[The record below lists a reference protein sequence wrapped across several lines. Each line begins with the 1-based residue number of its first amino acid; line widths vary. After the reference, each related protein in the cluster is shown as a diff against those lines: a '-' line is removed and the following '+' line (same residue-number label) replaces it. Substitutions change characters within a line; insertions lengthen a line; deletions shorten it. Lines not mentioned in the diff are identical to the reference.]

1 MATSPNRRLRA
12 LAAGVVAAVAAL
24 GLFAGTAQ
32 ASEQPSVTPSC
43 PSLQNCY
50 SYEAMP
56 AFYDQVITTVE
67 GFSRETYGNMP
78 SPSYRFVATATR
90 PATGCGPVDS
100 TAYLYCPADAAVY
113 VGQDLLWA
121 FYSKLG
127 DAAPAFGIA
136 HEWGHH
142 VQNVSGVL
150 AGLKTRQNVI
160 DSENQADCVA
170 GAWVRNLSDSGR
182 LEKGDAR
189 DLNRILRVIAS
200 AEGPDRDHG
209 THKERVAAAQRG
221 FDSGMAAC
229 NTFFPDTPLV

>member
-1 MATSPNRRLRA
+1 MATSPNRWLRT
-12 LAAGVVAAVAAL
+12 LAAGAVFAVAAL
-24 GLFAGTAQ
+24 GLFAGAAQ
-32 ASEQPSVTPSC
+32 ASAQPSVTPSC
-43 PSLQNCY
+43 PSLQDCY
-50 SYEAMP
+50 GYEEMP
-56 AFYDQVITTVE
+56 AFYDQVIAMVE
-67 GFSRETYGNMP
+67 GFSRETYANMP
-78 SPSYRFVATATR
+78 SPSYRFVAAGSR

-100 TAYLYCPADAAVY
+100 AAYLYCPADAAVY

-121 FYSKLG
+121 FYSELG

-150 AGLKTRQNVI
+150 AGLETRRNVI

-182 LEKGDAR
+182 LEKDDAR
-189 DLNRILRVIAS
+189 DLNRILRAIAS
-200 AEGPDRDHG
+200 TEGPGRDHG

-229 NTFFPDTPLV
+229 NTFFPTTPIV